1 MTEERQKKDK
11 LLEEKL
17 RRLFEQESV
26 DRIMCLGRPYKECIS
41 SFCIHEPDAQ
51 ESIRRA
57 CYTLHGLQAKS
68 DQVHA
73 NSCKGDS
80 EDSTIIEDE
89 YDELYGGVFL
99 MEP

>member
-41 SFCIHEPDAQ
+41 SFCIHEPDA
-51 ESIRRA
+51 
-57 CYTLHGLQAKS
+57 
-68 DQVHA
+68 
-73 NSCKGDS
+73 
-80 EDSTIIEDE
+80 
-89 YDELYGGVFL
+89 
-99 MEP
+99 